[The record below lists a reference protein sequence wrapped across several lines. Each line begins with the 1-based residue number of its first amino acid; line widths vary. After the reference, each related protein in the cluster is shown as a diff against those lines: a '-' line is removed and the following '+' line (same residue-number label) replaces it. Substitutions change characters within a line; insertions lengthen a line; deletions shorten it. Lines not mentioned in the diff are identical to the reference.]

1 MTLAA
6 NVNYLC
12 RRPRECCYSL
22 NSFRSTMSKGLEQ
35 IRFPA
40 VRSWDL
46 ELRHRKMVERQR
58 WEVFFI
64 SFIFLTGINET
75 SELIGMFMQTQK
87 AMGQTSEEIFV
98 FVFSS
103 K

>member
-1 MTLAA
+1 
-6 NVNYLC
+6 
-12 RRPRECCYSL
+12 
-22 NSFRSTMSKGLEQ
+22 MSKGLEQ

-40 VRSWDL
+40 VRSWGL